1 MEKKIFVVPFTEA
14 NRFSVWVGG
23 GEIND
28 YYLTESQADEI
39 VAIWQAMGYE
49 EVVKEEITE
58 SEKANG

>member
-1 MEKKIFVVPFTEA
+1 MAKFV
-14 NRFSVWVGG
+14 VWVGG

-49 EVVKEEITE
+49 EVVKQEITE